1 MIRVVLGATIAAL
14 VLGCSGGSGA
24 TPSPGATQAGSPA
37 ATNTGSSATA
47 PPGGQTPQ
55 YQAGAGTAT
64 VLVDSVSYPVTGGTC
79 SLESSDAGSGITA
92 YKFSFVAGTAFKAG
106 WLDIELTDLG
116 SPIHDGEYR
125 TGLSTVAVQVTDKD
139 LLVGGLTITLQNGLT
154 AGSFSGTSAGNTPQ
168 PVSGTFTC

>member
-1 MIRVVLGATIAAL
+1 MTRVIVGALTAVL
-14 VLGCSGGSGA
+14 VLGCGGGSGS

-37 ATNTGSSATA
+37 GTPSGGATA

-55 YQAGAGTAT
+55 YQAGVGTAT
-64 VLVDSVSYPVTGGTC
+64 VIVDSVSYPISGGTC
-79 SLESSDAGSGITA
+79 ALESFDAGSGTTA
-92 YKFSFVAGTAFKAG
+92 SKFSFVAGTAFKAG

-154 AGSFSGTSAGNTPQ
+154 AGSFSGTSAGNNPL